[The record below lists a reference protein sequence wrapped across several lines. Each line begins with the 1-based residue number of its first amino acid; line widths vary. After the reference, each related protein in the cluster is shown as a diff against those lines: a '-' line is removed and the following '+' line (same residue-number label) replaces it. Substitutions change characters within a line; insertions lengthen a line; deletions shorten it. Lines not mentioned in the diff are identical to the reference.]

1 MAQDIDFA
9 PKAFGTPNP
18 DWTKKRVRTHAA
30 LERLADHICTRTP
43 PLSYKNDRLRLYET
57 IVRRNQDA
65 IGFWDNG
72 YEALTDQVSK
82 RLIARDGSL

>member
-1 MAQDIDFA
+1 MTRQTEYD

-18 DWTKKRVRTHAA
+18 AWTKKRLRTHAE

-43 PLSYKNDRLRLYET
+43 PHSYRNDRLRLYEI

-65 IGFWDNG
+65 ICFWDNG
-72 YEALTDQVSK
+72 YEALTDQVCK